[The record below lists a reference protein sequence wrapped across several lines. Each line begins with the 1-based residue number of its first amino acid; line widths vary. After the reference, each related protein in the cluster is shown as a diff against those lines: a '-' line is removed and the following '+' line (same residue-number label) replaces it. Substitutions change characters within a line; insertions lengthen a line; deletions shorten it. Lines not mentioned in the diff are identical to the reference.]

1 MTQIKTDENLNTALN
16 SLETLRVLGSMPDE
30 VYHKTKDALHADVV
44 KRLSNTNSTFLKNI
58 DAKLALLK
66 SHVGFLEEK
75 NLLKEYDEFVAKGDY
90 GIDEKLADY
99 CQSFVSTA
107 EYLKSKGESLP
118 SSSLTELMT
127 SRRFLQKT

>member
-1 MTQIKTDENLNTALN
+1 MISNLNTAF
-16 SLETLRVLGSMPDE
+16 STLETLKILGSIPDE
-30 VYHKTKDALHADVV
+30 VYHQTKDNLHADVV
-44 KRLSNTNSTFLKNI
+44 KRLSDLNSTFLKNI

-75 NLLKEYDEFVAKGDY
+75 NLLEEYDEFVAKGDY

-118 SSSLTELMT
+118 NSSITELMT
-127 SRRFLQKT
+127 SRRFLKT